1 MIRTILAAVDC
12 SQQQRTVLEHTAW
25 LAIQLDAR
33 VHVVSVARPDS
44 GWTAALSGQFGAV
57 SQVVEIEVR
66 SALDQACSTLSE
78 KGIPCSTHS
87 AVGSVAQEI
96 ARLAEEL
103 QVDLVVIGHREL
115 SWLDKL
121 VDSSVGQDLIAC
133 APCNVLVVRD

>member
-25 LAIQLDAR
+25 LAIQLDAK

-66 SALDQACSTLSE
+66 TALEQACSALSE
-78 KGIPCSTHS
+78 KGVSCSTHT

-103 QVDLVVIGHREL
+103 QADLIVIGHREL

-133 APCNVLVVRD
+133 APCDVLVVRD

>member
-12 SQQQRTVLEHTAW
+12 SQQQRTVLDYTAW
-25 LAIQLDAR
+25 LAVQLDAR
-33 VHVVSVARPDS
+33 THVVSVARPDS

-57 SQVVEIEVR
+57 SQAVEIETR
-66 SALDQACSTLSE
+66 TALEQACASLSE
-78 KGIPCSTHS
+78 KGVPCTTHA

-103 QVDLVVIGHREL
+103 SADLIVIGHREL

-121 VDSSVGQDLIAC
+121 VDSSVGQDLLTR